1 MIFLYH
7 LLSIFFAI
15 LLIPLFSLNALF
27 SKHKWKGLA
36 HHFGWVPAKNRNH
49 QKTLW
54 LHALSM
60 GEVVAAT
67 PVLKKIREQ
76 NPDLYIA
83 LSVTTDSGY
92 TAALNLDI
100 VDSLFFHPLD
110 CLPFTQR
117 ALNRI
122 DPDLY
127 VVIDT
132 GFWPGLIDLL
142 HRKKC
147 PTLLFNG
154 RISQRSLRFY
164 LCTGSLF
171 KDTFKKFHRLCMQN
185 TQAEQAALA
194 LGVNPV
200 KIEVMGDPKYDA
212 LQPMTQAEQDPL
224 RQTFKLATDSLVWIA
239 GSTHAGEEKI
249 ILNAHQK
256 LMEKYPD
263 LILILAPRRMER
275 VEEIAR
281 LLKSKNFSFAF
292 RSSLK
297 QAGPHSVILLDT
309 MGELAQ
315 VYALGQVAFVGN
327 SLVKPGGGHSLI
339 EPLSHGLAVLHG
351 PYIENIGPISEMA
364 HSQGLA
370 LQVKNSEELS
380 EKVQAL
386 LENKIHRQE
395 LAEKAHTL
403 IAQQQGASI
412 IMASLITHHL
422 KN

>member
-1 MIFLYH
+1 
-7 LLSIFFAI
+7 
-15 LLIPLFSLNALF
+15 
-27 SKHKWKGLA
+27 
-36 HHFGWVPAKNRNH
+36 
-49 QKTLW
+49 
-54 LHALSM
+54 
-60 GEVVAAT
+60 
-67 PVLKKIREQ
+67 
-76 NPDLYIA
+76 
-83 LSVTTDSGY
+83 
-92 TAALNLDI
+92 
-100 VDSLFFHPLD
+100 
-110 CLPFTQR
+110 
-117 ALNRI
+117 
-122 DPDLY
+122 
-127 VVIDT
+127 
-132 GFWPGLIDLL
+132 
-142 HRKKC
+142 
-147 PTLLFNG
+147 
-154 RISQRSLRFY
+154 
-164 LCTGSLF
+164 
-171 KDTFKKFHRLCMQN
+171 MQN